1 MKSKNMK
8 FIQFQLDILNELA
21 NENGIVRSPYFVEG
35 YYMRSYYS
43 HSFVIP
49 SMILTGITMPE
60 MTADRIKISTIKI
73 NCRDFYC
80 YVPNYFYI
88 SSIVTSNF
96 ISWFLQMSISVS

>member
-1 MKSKNMK
+1 
-8 FIQFQLDILNELA
+8 
-21 NENGIVRSPYFVEG
+21 
-35 YYMRSYYS
+35 MRIDGVSRETEPHLFLFNICRYYS

-80 YVPNYFYI
+80 YVPNYTEAFYI

-96 ISWFLQMSISVS
+96 IYWFLQMSISVS

>member
-1 MKSKNMK
+1 MNSQMR
-8 FIQFQLDILNELA
+8 
-21 NENGIVRSPYFVEG
+21 NGIVRSPYFVEG
-35 YYMRSYYS
+35 YYMRSCYS

-80 YVPNYFYI
+80 YVPNYTEAFYI